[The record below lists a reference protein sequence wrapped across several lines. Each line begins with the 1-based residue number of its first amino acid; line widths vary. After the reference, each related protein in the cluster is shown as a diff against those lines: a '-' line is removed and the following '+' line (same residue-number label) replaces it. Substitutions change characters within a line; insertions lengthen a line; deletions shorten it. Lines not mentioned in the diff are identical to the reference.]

1 LQVALIFLP
10 MLPFS
15 IADALNVM
23 IAIDLAGVLL
33 GWRRFDH
40 FGHLGGQPFRRL
52 QYLNPKPPCCCF
64 ERIVAGTN
72 LHIDISSRP

>member
-1 LQVALIFLP
+1 MALIFLP

-23 IAIDLAGVLL
+23 ILVDLTGVLL

-40 FGHLGGQPFRRL
+40 FGHLGGDAFGRL
-52 QYLNPKPPCCCF
+52 SYFLPNKGYAV
-64 ERIVAGTN
+64 E
-72 LHIDISSRP
+72 SSGGVI

>member
-1 LQVALIFLP
+1 MFMPFWQVALIFLP

-23 IAIDLAGVLL
+23 ILVDLTGVLL

-40 FGHLGGQPFRRL
+40 FGHLGGDAFVTP
-52 QYLNPKPPCCCF
+52 
-64 ERIVAGTN
+64 
-72 LHIDISSRP
+72 